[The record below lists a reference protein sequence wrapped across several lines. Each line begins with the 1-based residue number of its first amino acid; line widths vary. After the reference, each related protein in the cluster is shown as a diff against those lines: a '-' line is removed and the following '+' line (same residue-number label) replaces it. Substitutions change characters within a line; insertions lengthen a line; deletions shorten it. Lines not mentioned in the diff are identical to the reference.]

1 LALNRRC
8 LLQDWQRLYHH
19 PVYLVETFVD
29 TERYRGTCYQADNWI
44 CVGETTGLGK
54 LSKSRQPQLSKKA
67 VYVYP
72 LTKNFRRELCH
83 DE

>member
-1 LALNRRC
+1 LASNRHC
-8 LLQDWQRLYHH
+8 LSQDWQNLYHH

-29 TERYRGTCYQADNWI
+29 TERYRGTCYVADNWRL
-44 CVGETTGLGK
+44 VGKTTGQGK
-54 LSKSRQPQLSKKA
+54 LSKSGQPPLSKKA

-83 DE
+83 D